1 MARRP
6 ADLESKTGKT
16 AGGKA
21 GKSPA
26 ATAATGKPAPEKPAE
41 RIAKDV
47 KPAAAPPV
55 DPAVAAYAEGL
66 VALYRKDWPRAAE
79 LLQAVLD
86 QGDSPELSDRARQL
100 LAASR
105 QRAAEEAAARAK
117 AVPKDE
123 DPYLRALFEKNR
135 GDLAGALALCQQD
148 GRDQKDERFA
158 YLAAAIHAVERRT
171 DEAAKVL
178 ARAIELNPK
187 NRIHAYH
194 DPDFADLRKN
204 HRHVFGL

>member
-6 ADLESKTGKT
+6 AANLESKPGKEKPSK
-16 AGGKA
+16 G
-21 GKSPA
+21 
-26 ATAATGKPAPEKPAE
+26 GKPAPAPRAPKTGAG
-41 RIAKDV
+41 KV
-47 KPAAAPPV
+47 AAAAV
-55 DPAVAAYAEGL
+55 AEADPAIAAYAEAL
-66 VALYRKDWPRAAE
+66 AALYRKDWPRAAE
-79 LLQAVLD
+79 LLQTVID
-86 QGDSPELSDRARQL
+86 QRDSPEVADRARQL

-105 QRAAEEAAARAK
+105 QRAAEEAAASKKAK
-117 AVPKDE
+117 EKDE
-123 DPYLRALFEKNR
+123 DPFLRALFEKNR
-135 GDLAGALALCQQD
+135 CDFAGALALCQQE

-194 DPDFADLRKN
+194 DPDFAELRKH